1 MMETFSSAR
10 KKKENVRCQK
20 VSHALW
26 HLVRVTAFTLLL
38 QLCCWLY
45 IQL

>member
-20 VSHALW
+20 VSNALW
-26 HLVRVTAFTLLL
+26 HSTSMTAFNPSHPSQTAL
-38 QLCCWLY
+38 Q
-45 IQL
+45 

>member
-20 VSHALW
+20 VNHALW
-26 HLVRVTAFTLLL
+26 NSVKETAFTLSPPFPTALR
-38 QLCCWLY
+38 
-45 IQL
+45 